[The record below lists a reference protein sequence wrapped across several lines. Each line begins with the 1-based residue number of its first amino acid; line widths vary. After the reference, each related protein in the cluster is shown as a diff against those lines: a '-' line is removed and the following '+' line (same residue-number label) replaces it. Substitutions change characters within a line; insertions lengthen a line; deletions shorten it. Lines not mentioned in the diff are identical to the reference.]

1 MRILKDPSFTSW
13 PIIRYLRLSL
23 VGALIHLFIFCG
35 IVTTSF
41 GVAAA
46 ANLYP
51 NAGSVWKKTG
61 FSVFWNVWLIIG
73 LIAWSIIVLLGN
85 FLTKES
91 LQSFYI
97 EPAARAIGHLIVLS
111 YHLFRFSF
119 FIGMM
124 AIDNEWAMAI
134 GYTLEF
140 DLCMLALAIA
150 IPIAAVGGL
159 SICLRNCKRQIR
171 LELDSV

>member
-46 ANLYP
+46 ANLYS
-51 NAGSVWKKTG
+51 NIGSVWKTG
-61 FSVFWNVWLIIG
+61 FGVFWTVWLMMG
-73 LIAWSIIVLLGN
+73 LIAWVLIVLLGN
-85 FLTKES
+85 FMTKES
-91 LQSFYI
+91 LHRFYI
-97 EPAARAIGHLIVLS
+97 EPAARVIAHLILLS

-119 FIGMM
+119 FVGMM
-124 AIDNEWAMAI
+124 AIGNEWAMAI

-150 IPIAAVGGL
+150 IPIITVGGL
-159 SICLRNCKRQIR
+159 SVCFGNCRRQLR
-171 LELDSV
+171 LELESV